1 MDKSSKMDR
10 NQPRRIKESEK
21 RVSSAKIFS
30 LSVGL
35 FVLFLCNATI
45 GCHSFVPPYSSWT
58 MSSRI
63 SMAGIKDDGALSS
76 SLSER
81 IRQLQEKEA
90 AEENRLAMRIKGLQ
104 KSQELQDMVESE
116 EVQQVELPV
125 VSFDSLLPKQRL
137 EGRTDDPT
145 FCRFLQKVGL
155 GGWFVMT
162 SLDTRQ
168 RKLRRHGVLAKIE
181 VIDDGAIYYSEEDQ
195 KQSNSAWIP
204 TAVDFCISGHS
215 RCRIVGARQGMQARI
230 GRWRRGHD
238 PDGEESVLGWGEERF
253 VDAPDELAFE
263 DISFLG
269 EGTTPDSPGK
279 GLPYIQW
286 NSVLVEC
293 NLESR
298 EIEATPGELEK
309 MQELIPLVEEWYALA
324 SNAKTYT
331 NLNVTAATRVM
342 RDQPGLLVDPEK
354 LLQRVVKEL
363 GPQSKDNPTAFSFW
377 AAALIN
383 PLPVLGVSMEIRGRL
398 LEAPTT
404 QERLKVLEFGLQRSI
419 DNLTGQRPL

>member
-1 MDKSSKMDR
+1 
-10 NQPRRIKESEK
+10 
-21 RVSSAKIFS
+21 
-30 LSVGL
+30 
-35 FVLFLCNATI
+35 
-45 GCHSFVPPYSSWT
+45 
-58 MSSRI
+58 
-63 SMAGIKDDGALSS
+63 MAGIKDDGALPS

-90 AEENRLAMRIKGLQ
+90 SEENRLAMRIKGLQ
-104 KSQELQDMVESE
+104 KSQELQDMVESD

-137 EGRTDDPT
+137 EGRTDDPN

-181 VIDDGAIYYSEEDQ
+181 VIDDGAIYHSEEEQ
-195 KQSNSAWIP
+195 EQSNSDWTP

-230 GRWRRGHD
+230 GRWRRGYD
-238 PDGEESVLGWGEERF
+238 PNGEESVLGWGEERF
-253 VDAPDELAFE
+253 VDAPDELALE

-279 GLPYIQW
+279 GLPYTQW

-298 EIEATPGELEK
+298 EIEAKPNELEK

-342 RDQPGLLVDPEK
+342 RDQPGLLVDAEK
-354 LLQRVVKEL
+354 LLRRVAKEL
-363 GPQSKDNPTAFSFW
+363 GPQPVDDPTAFSFW